1 MFGFSAATS
10 TDAEQTKIAITESSS
25 NRVISSLSKGTQM
38 GCRHPNAGHDCQIPK
53 LTKNPKTTTEVL
65 A

>member
-1 MFGFSAATS
+1 
-10 TDAEQTKIAITESSS
+10 
-25 NRVISSLSKGTQM
+25 M

-65 A
+65 AFEVVGCTCSN